1 MEQIAP
7 VDTIPDLVNDVR
19 KQPKLRW
26 HSMAVFGLITF
37 GLIVLISIFAPLL
50 TRHDPID
57 QNIMERFAPIS
68 GDHLIGTDSLGRDVF
83 SRLLFGGRL
92 ALVISFVTVF
102 ISALIGTMIGS
113 LASRKVGTIV
123 DEILM
128 RSIDLFIS
136 FPNIIIALMIVV
148 ALKPGF
154 WSLVLALTLTGWAPY
169 ARLARAVGL
178 EIATQTYIEAAT
190 ATGESEF
197 LIIWKHILPNTL
209 GPILAQIFL
218 RFGHTLLLIAG
229 LSYLGIGIQPPT
241 PDWGYMLAEAQP
253 YMVRVPYL
261 ILAPGFTIFI
271 TTLSVTMAGQG
282 LMLMFDPQQK
292 RTW

>member
-1 MEQIAP
+1 MRLKTASAEHW
-7 VDTIPDLVNDVR
+7 L
-19 KQPKLRW
+19 
-26 HSMAVFGLITF
+26 
-37 GLIVLISIFAPLL
+37 
-50 TRHDPID
+50 
-57 QNIMERFAPIS
+57 
-68 GDHLIGTDSLGRDVF
+68 GTDALGRDVY

-92 ALVISFVTVF
+92 SLIIAFVTVG
-102 ISALIGTMIGS
+102 ISALFGTIIGS
-113 LASRKVGTIV
+113 LASRQAGTLL

-128 RSIDLFIS
+128 RAIDLFIS
-136 FPNIIIALMIVV
+136 FPPIIVSLMIVV
-148 ALKPGF
+148 ALEPGF
-154 WSLVLALTLTGWAPY
+154 WSLVLALTITGWTPY

-178 EIATQTYIEAAT
+178 EIATQTYVEAAA

-197 LIIWKHILPNTL
+197 LIIRKHILPNTL
-209 GPILAQIFL
+209 GPILAQVFL
-218 RFGHTLLLIAG
+218 RFGHTLLIIAG

-253 YMVRVPYL
+253 FMVRDPLL
-261 ILAPGFTIFI
+261 ILAPGFIIFI